1 VRYCGVVPA
10 RGHLQLALLEEVRT
24 PEPPIRL
31 ASAFFEPGSS
41 EQVAAEL
48 SALPEAVVAVG
59 APLTGTD
66 GRACDQLLQ
75 GRGVTPQPPDPEI
88 AQFVERLA
96 GLRVFAAAGPDSE
109 GPVAEGSYREAAVF
123 ETNADGVFCALQ
135 GRRLPARRHP
145 LGVQRRIETLDEAH
159 VLDDGG
165 ELWHRRIEEI
175 DAVAVALCAHRYA
188 VGHASWLGQP
198 GEGVVVLPGA
208 SVPGRFP
215 SEGVLPPVERLQLPP
230 VTR

>member
-1 VRYCGVVPA
+1 M
-10 RGHLQLALLEEVRT
+10 LEEIRAA
-24 PEPPIRL
+24 EPPIRL
-31 ASAFFEPGSS
+31 ASAFFEPGSA

-48 SALPEAVVAVG
+48 GALPEAVVAVG

-75 GRGVTPQPPDPEI
+75 GRGVTPQPPDAEI
-88 AQFVERLA
+88 ARFVELA
-96 GLRVFAAAGPDSE
+96 GLGVFAAAGPDSE

-135 GRRLPARRHP
+135 GRRLPAKRHP
-145 LGVQRRIETLDEAH
+145 LGMQLRIGALTEAH

-165 ELWHRRIEEI
+165 ELWHRRIEEL
-175 DAVAVALCAHRYA
+175 DAVATALCAHRYA

-198 GEGVVVLPGA
+198 GEAVVVLPGA